1 VPNPCD
7 QLPWPAPG
15 QPVDYLVSEPDKK
28 ADIICPVASCG
39 VTMAGGWYGIRR
51 HFFFRHHTCTVTIVE
66 EEMHPACERCG
77 FQCPLPHRRHQ
88 ASKLCQAGYARRN
101 RRTSTQAII
110 INRDFAPEFTAGDT
124 TLEAVSDFKYLGR
137 WMSAN
142 DSDAMAVAQN
152 LKKARQRW
160 GQLCRLLTR
169 KHANRRVMGLFYK
182 ATVQA
187 VLLYGAETWNLTQPL
202 LRMLRSFHHRCARYL
217 ARMTITQLENGE
229 WVCPSSTVTRERAG
243 LATIEEYIQ
252 WRVNT
257 FLPFIQSR
265 AIYWECRL
273 SQATQAASNHP
284 VWWASHPMLAP
295 TETMAR
301 NDDMVPTKPLW
312 WAAAYHADTANEPNL
327 DPNAATMPDVFLP
340 PRRRSPRRENM
351 TV

>member
-1 VPNPCD
+1 MVWHSPTLL
-7 QLPWPAPG
+7 LPPPHLHG
-15 QPVDYLVSEPDKK
+15 DHRRR
-28 ADIICPVASCG
+28 G
-39 VTMAGGWYGIRR
+39 V
-51 HFFFRHHTCTVTIVE
+51 HL
-66 EEMHPACERCG
+66 ACERCG

-88 ASKLCQAGYARRN
+88 ASDLCKAGLARRN

-110 INRDFAPEFTAGDT
+110 LNRDFAPEFTAGST
-124 TLEAVSDFKYLGR
+124 TLEAVADFKYLGR

-142 DSDAMAVAQN
+142 DSDAMAVTQN

-229 WVCPSSTVTRERAG
+229 WVCPSSTVAWEQAG

-252 WRVNT
+252 QRVNT
-257 FLPFIQSR
+257 FLPFIQSQT
-265 AIYWECRL
+265 IYWECQL
-273 SQATQAASNHP
+273 SQATQAAANHLI
-284 VWWASHPMLAP
+284 WWALHPALTP
-295 TETMAR
+295 TEAAATETTVMDLA
-301 NDDMVPTKPLW
+301 NGMVPIEPLW
-312 WAAAYHADTANEPNL
+312 WAAAYHADTATKPNS
-327 DPNAATMPDVFLP
+327 DPDAETTQDPRIDPFLP
-340 PRRRSPRRENM
+340 LHRRSPCRE
-351 TV
+351 TILV